1 MIADRPEQLLAVLIV
16 EAALG
21 YPAWLLVRIGHPVMW
36 AGRLIAGMDR
46 RWNHGLRARAAGVV
60 AAIVLVVTGSAAGL
74 AIEWVASE
82 RLASGWT
89 GTVAIILIATTG
101 LAQRSLHDHVAAV
114 IRPLAAGDLEAAR
127 IALSGIVGRDT
138 AVLDAS
144 GIAAA
149 ATETLAESF
158 CDGIVAPAFWFLLL
172 GLPGLFVFKCVS
184 TADSMIGHCDARYR
198 QFGWASARLD
208 DALNWLPAR
217 LAGALICL
225 SAGKGWRTMWRDA
238 ANHLSPNA
246 GWPESAMAGALGVRL
261 GGGAAYDGEWIAR
274 QSLGEGPAPG
284 VAELNRAMAIYRRA
298 CVLLWLSVGGIAWLL

>member
-1 MIADRPEQLLAVLIV
+1 MIAGHSEQLVVALIM

-21 YPAWLLVRIGHPVMW
+21 YPAWLFARIGHPVMW
-36 AGRLIAGMDR
+36 VGRLIGAMDR
-46 RWNHGLRARAAGVV
+46 HWNRDSRAAGVL
-60 AAIVLVVTGSAAGL
+60 ATIVLVTTGLTAGL
-74 AIEWVASE
+74 LIE

-89 GTVAIILIATTG
+89 GTVAVILIATTG
-101 LAQRSLHDHVAAV
+101 LAQRSLHDHVTAV
-114 IRPLAAGDLEAAR
+114 IRPMTAGDPDAAR
-127 IALSGIVGRDT
+127 VALSGIVGRDT

-144 GIAAA
+144 GMAAA

-172 GLPGLFVFKCVS
+172 GLPGLFVFKCIS
-184 TADSMIGHCDARYR
+184 TADSMIGHLDARYR

-217 LAGALICL
+217 IAGALICL
-225 SAGKGWRTMWRDA
+225 AAGKGWRIMWRDSG
-238 ANHLSPNA
+238 NHLSPNA

-274 QSLGEGPAPG
+274 PTLGDGATPD
-284 VAELNRAMAIYRRA
+284 VADLTRAMAIYRRA
-298 CVLLWLSVGGIAWLL
+298 CVLLWLSIGGIAWLL

>member
-1 MIADRPEQLLAVLIV
+1 MIVGRPEQLLALLIA

-21 YPAWLLVRIGHPVMW
+21 YPGWLLACIGHPVMW
-36 AGRLIAGMDR
+36 VGRLIAGMDR
-46 RWNHGLRARAAGVV
+46 RWNRAPHARAAGVL
-60 AAIVLVVTGSAAGL
+60 AALVLVVAGGVAGL
-74 AIEWVASE
+74 LIE
-82 RLASGWT
+82 RLASGW
-89 GTVAIILIATTG
+89 GGAIAIILIGTAG

-114 IRPLAAGDLEAAR
+114 IRPLAAGNLEAAR
-127 IALSGIVGRDT
+127 VALSGIVGRDT
-138 AVLDAS
+138 AVLDAP
-144 GIAAA
+144 GMAAA

-172 GLPGLFVFKCVS
+172 GLPGLFAFKCIS
-184 TADSMIGHCDARYR
+184 TADSMIGHLDARHR

-217 LAGALICL
+217 LAGTLICL
-225 SAGKGWRTMWRDA
+225 GGRGGWRIMGRDA

-274 QSLGEGPAPG
+274 QTLGDGPAPG
-284 VAELNRAMAIYRRA
+284 IADLNRAMAIYRRA
-298 CVLLWLSVGGIAWLL
+298 CVLLWLSVGGVAWLL